1 MFTKI
6 SKNLIVFGIVVLSF
20 VFANNAYARTYAF
33 SGEPTGEYGFIPSG
47 DLSSAR
53 NLYNVNNRYSY
64 PYYNTNTNSQSKT
77 STSNSNPSVVN
88 NYYYNNSSSTKTTES
103 STSKTTT
110 SQTAK
115 NTTSNSNS
123 SAPLAKEVSGN
134 ANSSSNGI
142 YRNLGASAYG
152 SGSYGDSS
160 DFMPDTFFEWLLV
173 ILLILAII
181 VVYRMIIRNIKKSKE
196 TPKTV

>member
-20 VFANNAYARTYAF
+20 VFANNAYAKTYAF
-33 SGEPTGEYGFIPSG
+33 SGEPTGSYGFSQSG
-47 DLSSAR
+47 DLYNAR
-53 NLYNVNNRYSY
+53 NLYNVNNGYSY
-64 PYYNTNTNSQSKT
+64 PYYNTNTGSQTRT
-77 STSNSNPSVVN
+77 STSSSNPSVVN

-110 SQTAK
+110 TQTAK

-123 SAPLAKEVSGN
+123 SVPLVKEVSGN
-134 ANSSSNGI
+134 ANSTNGV

-152 SGSYGDSS
+152 SGSYSGSS